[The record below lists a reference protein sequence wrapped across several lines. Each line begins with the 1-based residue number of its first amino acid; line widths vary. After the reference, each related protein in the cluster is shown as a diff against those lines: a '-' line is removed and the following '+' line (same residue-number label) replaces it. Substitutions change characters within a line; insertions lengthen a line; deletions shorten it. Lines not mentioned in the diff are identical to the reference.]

1 MKGGGKDYP
10 NRGVKIDPRAI
21 TSAKMPESLKVY
33 SGYLKQGYQ
42 ALMGEA
48 MIKQSLIEKIDKKI
62 QSLIPYEITRDKF
75 KSSFHIMTD
84 THIIEFLR
92 ASQYNYKIYSWQ
104 HFFIKE
110 SVSLLSN
117 IE

>member
-21 TSAKMPESLKVY
+21 TSAKMSEGLKVY
-33 SGYLKQGYQ
+33 SGYLKQGYH

-62 QSLIPYEITRDKF
+62 QSLIPYEITRHKF
-75 KSSFHIMTD
+75 KSSFHIITD
-84 THIIEFLR
+84 THIIEFFR
-92 ASQYNYKIYSWQ
+92 TSHYNYKIYAFQ